1 MNFRFLLIFAFV
13 VFASSSKASDLVF
26 KTRVATALNTVT
38 LYPDSSYFEHSDIR
52 FSEGDLFE
60 ILGETTLQ
68 HLDDAQNQ
76 KFKWY
81 KVRSLS
87 GQEGWIFGDGIAVM
101 MEAANIDSKLKPFH
115 KKKISLNNGF
125 EKSVTWIAAIQG
137 RDNLYD
143 NDLLNST
150 YHEYYVVMTNEH
162 GKSVHMNYESQS
174 VMGREVLN
182 LFQMK
187 DMTNDG
193 VADFLMETKSYS
205 SSSNLEN
212 RTLEIF
218 SLQSGYLKKILEER
232 MTLTYDDDLF
242 SPAMF
247 KSVEVSS
254 TSIRVEFVDYI
265 ACEKFSLPYKFDKN
279 SETQERC
286 MEFVT
291 YTFAWDNRKKQFIQ
305 FYQENR
311 NVLKG
316 IVIRPKIF
324 LKSEPSFLSEKIEQ
338 LAPNVPFIIIK
349 HFEKVFIQN
358 GEKKISPY
366 LYVQSTNGNRGYIRG
381 KVVRFLNTEHA
392 EILHDFYQKTPLS
405 KTKLKT
411 EKVFLK
417 IIGDG
422 SESTSKLPLRN
433 H

>member
-1 MNFRFLLIFAFV
+1 MNFRFLWIFIFV
-13 VFASSSKASDLVF
+13 VFAFSSKASDLVF

-38 LYPDSSYFEHSDIR
+38 LYPDSSYFDHSDIR

-60 ILGETTLQ
+60 VLDETTLQ

-87 GQEGWIFGDGIAVM
+87 GQEGWIFGDGIAVVM
-101 MEAANIDSKLKPFH
+101 KNTNIDSKLKSFH

-125 EKSVTWIAAIQG
+125 EKSVTWIAAIEG
-137 RDNLYD
+137 RDNIHD

-150 YHEYYVVMTNEH
+150 YHEYYIVMTNEH

-174 VMGREVLN
+174 AMGHEVLN

-187 DMTNDG
+187 DVTNDG
-193 VADFLMETKSYS
+193 VEDFLMETKSYS
-205 SSSNLEN
+205 SSSDLEN

-218 SLQSGYLKKILEER
+218 SLQSGNLKKVLEER

-254 TSIRVEFVDYI
+254 TSIRVEFVDYM
-265 ACEKFSLPYKFDKN
+265 ACKKFSLPYQFDK
-279 SETQERC
+279 SSATQERC

-291 YTFAWDNRKKQFIQ
+291 YTFAWDNRKKQFVQ
-305 FYQENR
+305 FYKENR
-311 NVLKG
+311 NTLKG
-316 IVIRPKIF
+316 VVTKPKIF
-324 LKSEPSFLSEKIEQ
+324 LKSEPSFLSEKIEM
-338 LAPNVPFIIIK
+338 LEPNVPFVIIK

-358 GEKKISPY
+358 GKKKISPY
-366 LYVQSTNGNRGYIRG
+366 LYVQSVNGNRGYIRG
-381 KVVRFLNTEHA
+381 KVVHFLNTDHA
-392 EILHDFYQKTPLS
+392 KILHDYYQKPPLS

-411 EKVFLK
+411 DKVFLK
-417 IIGDG
+417 IIAEENESG
-422 SESTSKLPLRN
+422 SASR
-433 H
+433 